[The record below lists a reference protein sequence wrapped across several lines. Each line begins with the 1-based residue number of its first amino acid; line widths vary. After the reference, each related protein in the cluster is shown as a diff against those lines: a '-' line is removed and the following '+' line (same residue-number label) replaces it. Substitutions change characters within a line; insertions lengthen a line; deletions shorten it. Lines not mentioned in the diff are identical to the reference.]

1 MTFGLG
7 TRSPPGYLPYNE
19 QLSYSSS
26 PNPHGTAPSV
36 RENLLCSRGPPVGRL
51 GRICASCRRNAHP
64 GRGYAGRSSLKTATI
79 PSCAQESDSTEAGIS
94 LKQMGQRKDAGRKTS
109 GRAQRC
115 SRSVSS
121 VVRSGLALICRPTI
135 DTHVIHPHGRHFHCR
150 PSSLVLFCQPVCMC
164 KWSPTPC
171 QEDPRLLVF
180 VRSEQSL
187 ALLGRRTSSSVRR
200 RSYVVYEG
208 GRIHIFN
215 EASSRLYKCETRVYA
230 ASRFRHGRRWAQP

>member
-1 MTFGLG
+1 
-7 TRSPPGYLPYNE
+7 
-19 QLSYSSS
+19 
-26 PNPHGTAPSV
+26 
-36 RENLLCSRGPPVGRL
+36 
-51 GRICASCRRNAHP
+51 
-64 GRGYAGRSSLKTATI
+64 
-79 PSCAQESDSTEAGIS
+79 
-94 LKQMGQRKDAGRKTS
+94 MGQRKDAGRKTS

-115 SRSVSS
+115 SRSVCS

-135 DTHVIHPHGRHFHCR
+135 DTHVIHPHGTHFHCC

-200 RSYVVYEG
+200 PSYVVYEEEYMFPMKPARGCISARRASTRRADSDVDGHSHDTLSWWMSAVHG
-208 GRIHIFN
+208 GCKHPNREPHTLLPAALLSN
-215 EASSRLYKCETRVYA
+215 EAA
-230 ASRFRHGRRWAQP
+230 G